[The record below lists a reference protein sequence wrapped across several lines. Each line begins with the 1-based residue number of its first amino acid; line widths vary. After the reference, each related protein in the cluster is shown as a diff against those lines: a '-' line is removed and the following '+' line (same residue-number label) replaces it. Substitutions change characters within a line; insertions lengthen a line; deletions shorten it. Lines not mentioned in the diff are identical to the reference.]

1 MGTAGLPGTGL
12 GGLFYILLALWMPVR
27 ELYLTARGRGDRARL
42 RFAMG
47 QGLMALGIVAAVVLT
62 VLVARAVAG
71 GDRYAVG
78 SVWLLL
84 PLALLAALASV
95 LALWAR
101 LRREPPRHRA
111 EPAQTT
117 DAAEERR
124 RRELVGA

>member
-27 ELYLTARGRGDRARL
+27 ELYLAARGRGDRARL
-42 RFAMG
+42 RFALG
-47 QGLMALGIVAAVVLT
+47 QGLMALGILAAVALT

-84 PLALLAALASV
+84 PLVLLALLASV
-95 LALWAR
+95 LAVWAR

-111 EPAQTT
+111 EPEPT
-117 DAAEERR
+117 DEEHGE
-124 RRELVGA
+124 RELVGV